1 MILFLLPTKVDEKKK
16 GKAQKQ
22 NEVFFFWKLL

>member
-1 MILFLLPTKVDEKKK
+1 VPTKVDKKKK

-22 NEVFFFWKLL
+22 NEVVFFWKLL